1 MVNRDIDESSDD
13 EDLDGIQTDKV
24 RQIKDMFPAA
34 DTKAVVAVLQQ
45 KDWNVEDTIDIFISG
60 KVQSKAIV

>member
-1 MVNRDIDESSDD
+1 
-13 EDLDGIQTDKV
+13 
-24 RQIKDMFPAA
+24 MFPAA
-34 DTKAVVAVLQQ
+34 DMKAVVAVLQQ

>member
-1 MVNRDIDESSDD
+1 LVNRDIDESSDD

-34 DTKAVVAVLQQ
+34 DMKAVVAVLQQ
-45 KDWNVEDTIDIFISG
+45 KDWNVEDTIDIFISCFLLEL
-60 KVQSKAIV
+60 